1 MKTKANMCAY
11 GMTTKMGQ
19 EIALALKPTSFMTN
33 SPCIAEELSKRCENY
48 SNPKHL
54 WHKHIS
60 LTNGRAKA
68 AQVYPKELC
77 RSICRG
83 LNRQQKLDEA
93 NLFMIGSL
101 EVGNGDEA

>member
-1 MKTKANMCAY
+1 
-11 GMTTKMGQ
+11 
-19 EIALALKPTSFMTN
+19 MTN

-48 SNPKHL
+48 NNPRHL

-68 AQVYPKELC
+68 AQVHPKELC

-83 LNRQQKLDEA
+83 LNRQKKLDEA
-93 NLFMIGSL
+93 NLFMIRSL
-101 EVGNGDEA
+101 EVGNGGEAFEELREAQRASEKAHERNDEDDYGLH